1 MIHCS
6 SYDEAKLEA
15 IHVISEYDNCVKEVR
30 IGYNKKI
37 GWYVKYE
44 EFEIAEREELYI

>member
-1 MIHCS
+1 MILCN

-15 IHVISEYDNCVKEVR
+15 INIISDYDNCVKEIR
-30 IGYNKKI
+30 IGFDEKK

-44 EFEIAEREELYI
+44 EFEMTERKKLYI